1 MNKKYTY
8 PQRRYLDNA
17 ATTWPKPEAVWKV
30 WEQAARENGVTVGRG
45 TYREALAA
53 ENIVRQLRQD
63 VAALIGVSPERISL
77 PLSATLGLNQAI
89 HGVLKRGDH
98 VIATAAD
105 HNATLRP
112 LRHLEKKGEIQL
124 TIVPCDARGWVDPD
138 EIVRAW
144 QVNTRLVA
152 LSHASNVTGVVQDV
166 KTIVHSAREREAISL
181 LDASQSLGH
190 VPFSQDLPTADI
202 VVSPGHK
209 WLMGMHG
216 TAIIYVRQGIDFEPL
231 IQGGTGLKSY
241 SLDMPVETQ
250 DLIEVGTLDVPSVAA
265 IGAGCQWLHEKGVES
280 VALACKELAQA
291 CYDGLRDIQGV
302 RLITANT
309 AEVGIGPPI
318 ISMVCDGYSPPEVAV
333 MLEQIAGV
341 QVRSGYHCA
350 ACIHEYL
357 GTTQGGTVRVSFGP
371 FSDISDVD
379 AVVSATKKI
388 MLYRA

>member
-1 MNKKYTY
+1 MNKKNDH

-30 WEQAARENGVTVGRG
+30 WEQAARENGVTIGRG
-45 TYREALAA
+45 VYREAIAA

-63 VAALIGVSPERISL
+63 VATLMCVSPERICL
-77 PLSATLGLNQAI
+77 PFSATFGLNQAI
-89 HGVLKRGDH
+89 HGVLKCGDH

-112 LRHLEKKGEIQL
+112 LRHLEKKGQIHL
-124 TIVPCDARGWVDPD
+124 TIVPCDIRGWVDPD
-138 EIVRAW
+138 EVVRAW
-144 QVNTRLVA
+144 QANTRLVA

-166 KTIVHSAREREAISL
+166 KTIVNMTREREAISL
-181 LDASQSLGH
+181 LDASQSLGQ
-190 VPFSQDLPTADI
+190 VPFSRDLPTADI

-209 WLMGMHG
+209 WLLGMHG
-216 TAIIYVRQGIDFEPL
+216 TAVLYVRQGICFEPL
-231 IQGGTGLKSY
+231 IQGGTGLKSD
-241 SLDMPVETQ
+241 SLDMPVETR
-250 DLIEVGTLDVPSVAA
+250 DLIEVGTLDLPAVAA
-265 IGAGCQWLHEKGVES
+265 LGAGCNWLHEKGVES
-280 VALACKELAQA
+280 VALACRELAQA

-302 RLITANT
+302 RLITT
-309 AEVGIGPPI
+309 DPSEGSIGPPI

-350 ACIHEYL
+350 ACIHEFL

-379 AVVSATKKI
+379 AVVSAMKKI
-388 MLYRA
+388 ML

>member
-1 MNKKYTY
+1 MNKKDDH

-30 WEQAARENGVTVGRG
+30 WEQAARENGVTIGRG
-45 TYREALAA
+45 VYREAIAA
-53 ENIVRQLRQD
+53 DNIVRQLRQD
-63 VAALIGVSPERISL
+63 VATLMCVSPERICL
-77 PLSATLGLNQAI
+77 PFSATFGLNQAI
-89 HGVLKRGDH
+89 HGVLKCGDH

-112 LRHLEKKGEIQL
+112 LRHLEKKGQIHL
-124 TIVPCDARGWVDPD
+124 TIVPCDIRGWVDPD
-138 EIVRAW
+138 EVVRAW
-144 QVNTRLVA
+144 QANTRLVA

-166 KTIVHSAREREAISL
+166 KTIVNMTREREAISL
-181 LDASQSLGH
+181 LDASQSLGQ
-190 VPFSQDLPTADI
+190 VPFSRDLPTADI

-209 WLMGMHG
+209 WLLGMHG
-216 TAIIYVRQGIDFEPL
+216 TAVLYVRQGICFEPL
-231 IQGGTGLKSY
+231 IQGGTGLKSD
-241 SLDMPVETQ
+241 SLDMPVETR
-250 DLIEVGTLDVPSVAA
+250 DLIEVGTLDLPAVAA
-265 IGAGCQWLHEKGVES
+265 LGAGCNWLHEKGVES
-280 VALACKELAQA
+280 VALACRELAQA

-302 RLITANT
+302 RLITT
-309 AEVGIGPPI
+309 DPSEGSIGPPI

-350 ACIHEYL
+350 ACIHEFL

-379 AVVSATKKI
+379 AVVSAMKKI
-388 MLYRA
+388 ML

>member
-1 MNKKYTY
+1 MNKKDDH

-30 WEQAARENGVTVGRG
+30 WEQAARENGVTIGRG
-45 TYREALAA
+45 VYREAIAG

-63 VAALIGVSPERISL
+63 VATLMCVSPERICL
-77 PLSATLGLNQAI
+77 PFSATFGLNQAI
-89 HGVLKRGDH
+89 HGVLKCGDH

-112 LRHLEKKGEIQL
+112 LRHLEKKGQIHL
-124 TIVPCDARGWVDPD
+124 TIVPCDIRGWVDPD
-138 EIVRAW
+138 EVVRAW
-144 QVNTRLVA
+144 QANTRLVA

-166 KTIVHSAREREAISL
+166 KTIVNMTREREAISL
-181 LDASQSLGH
+181 LDASQSLGQ
-190 VPFSQDLPTADI
+190 VPFSRDLPTADI

-209 WLMGMHG
+209 WLLGMHG
-216 TAIIYVRQGIDFEPL
+216 TAVLYVRQGICFEPL
-231 IQGGTGLKSY
+231 IQGGTGLKSD
-241 SLDMPVETQ
+241 SLDMPVETR
-250 DLIEVGTLDVPSVAA
+250 DLIEVGTLDLPAVAA
-265 IGAGCQWLHEKGVES
+265 LGAGCNWLHEKGVES
-280 VALACKELAQA
+280 VALACRELAQA

-302 RLITANT
+302 RLITT
-309 AEVGIGPPI
+309 DPSEGSIGPPI

-350 ACIHEYL
+350 ACIHEFL

-379 AVVSATKKI
+379 AVVSAMKKI
-388 MLYRA
+388 ML

>member
-1 MNKKYTY
+1 MNKKDDH

-30 WEQAARENGVTVGRG
+30 WEQAARENGVTIGRG
-45 TYREALAA
+45 VYREAIAA

-63 VAALIGVSPERISL
+63 VATLMCVSPERICL
-77 PLSATLGLNQAI
+77 PFSATFGLNQAI
-89 HGVLKRGDH
+89 HGVLKCGDH

-112 LRHLEKKGEIQL
+112 LRHLEKKGQIHL
-124 TIVPCDARGWVDPD
+124 TIVPCDIRGWVDPD
-138 EIVRAW
+138 EVVRAW
-144 QVNTRLVA
+144 QANTRLVA

-166 KTIVHSAREREAISL
+166 KTIVNMTREREAISL
-181 LDASQSLGH
+181 LDASQSLGQ
-190 VPFSQDLPTADI
+190 VPFSRDLPTADI

-209 WLMGMHG
+209 WLLGMHG
-216 TAIIYVRQGIDFEPL
+216 TAVLYVRQGICFEPL
-231 IQGGTGLKSY
+231 IQGGTGLKSD
-241 SLDMPVETQ
+241 SLDMPVETR
-250 DLIEVGTLDVPSVAA
+250 DLIEVGTRDLPAVAA
-265 IGAGCQWLHEKGVES
+265 LGAGCNWLHSKGVES
-280 VALACKELAQA
+280 VALACRELAQA

-302 RLITANT
+302 RLITT
-309 AEVGIGPPI
+309 DPSEGSIGPPI

-350 ACIHEYL
+350 ACIHEFL

-379 AVVSATKKI
+379 AVVSAMKKI
-388 MLYRA
+388 ML